1 MLERLSSE
9 TARDHGLSS
18 CRSARSE
25 VVVLWKT
32 TTTGKQLSMTAAGRM
47 SAMSCRAAVG
57 LGLRRVDHGFSR
69 SPPDRRKLRSTSKE
83 KTTEEEKT
91 AVDVVDVN
99 VVVDVGGR
107 LEQPRR
113 LFFNC

>member
-1 MLERLSSE
+1 M
-9 TARDHGLSS
+9 GLH
-18 CRSARSE
+18 
-25 VVVLWKT
+25 
-32 TTTGKQLSMTAAGRM
+32 
-47 SAMSCRAAVG
+47 
-57 LGLRRVDHGFSR
+57 RVDHGFR
-69 SPPDRRKLRSTSKE
+69 SPPDRRKLWSTSKE
-83 KTTEEEKT
+83 KTTEKT